1 MIVVGQGELGQYYD
15 VQGSTWTDSPLLS
28 DPSQEIHVGAR
39 TYSLFYDGE
48 HVKTIAWR
56 EGDAA
61 YWIENTLTYALSP
74 QTMVAIARDTRRV
87 GGPATP
93 SRRRARARTAW
104 RCRRRGSRLRR
115 ACSAKLEAALGFA
128 ILAAAA
134 VLGIF
139 LLVRQRELIRLREQV
154 AQALELEARQRLR
167 VARKLQ

>member
-1 MIVVGQGELGQYYD
+1 V
-15 VQGSTWTDSPLLS
+15 
-28 DPSQEIHVGAR
+28 
-39 TYSLFYDGE
+39 
-48 HVKTIAWR
+48 
-56 EGDAA
+56 

-74 QTMVAIARDTRRV
+74 QTMVAIARDTSRV

-93 SRRRARARTAW
+93 ESAASASPHGVALPPPGVAATT
-104 RCRRRGSRLRR
+104 SL
-115 ACSAKLEAALGFA
+115 SAKLEAALGFA

-154 AQALELEARQRLR
+154 ARALELEARQRLR